1 MPVRYSRQIAK
12 TGASIGTVISIPK
25 PTTWVDSANLA
36 TESLNWN
43 IANNYPGW
51 LECDGRTLNVSDYR
65 ILYSV
70 IGNTYGGTVGSTFKL
85 PDYRSKKLMGTGVLN
100 GNIGAGLS
108 ISPNISAT
116 GVSGGAISEPGS
128 QGGLYSVSTVRQL
141 PPGSEITPGTPLGA
155 DVSYDVNDNFLTS
168 RENLIGTARINHGTG
183 LTEVGGFAQP
193 NITNGG
199 RYLAFSTPTLTP
211 FNSLR
216 NPRRAIYTNL
226 NLTEYSQLIVY
237 CIAGNDTN
245 GGERPN
251 NVGEQMEILWPDGST
266 SLVLPSFQGA
276 NVTIDEY
283 DILYTAWREQ
293 TIDIPGQFR
302 TNNVT
307 IEFRQQV
314 VSVLNTGGSSELDGA
329 SVVPANHP
337 NGTDSMAIQRIRFR
351 GGALGGQATDT
362 FSLGTFVSAGF
373 SSITSDVQPNFS
385 GTLSFSAGSS
395 TGTEQRLVPTAPAH
409 DHYVRHVRRGNS
421 SAAEGSPYAY
431 AGRIGFLN
439 NTNGSVLSYD
449 RSGSPI
455 RQHSHYICWG
465 TAPSAS
471 SYGNDEGPG
480 GSLVNGLINPS
491 TGFAHGTQ
499 VADFSN
505 NIGTTIN
512 KTIDL
517 VNQAG
522 VTLNPGTFT
531 LKNSS
536 RTDFDNA
543 LSVRLEAAEEIPL
556 MSPYFRLKY
565 IIKAY

>member
-1 MPVRYSRQIAK
+1 MPVRYSKQIVK

-43 IANNYPGW
+43 IENNYPGW

-65 ILYSV
+65 ALYSV

-108 ISPNISAT
+108 ITPNIAAT
-116 GVSGGAISEPGS
+116 GISGGAISEPGS

-141 PPGSEITPGTPLGA
+141 PPSSEITP
-155 DVSYDVNDNFLTS
+155 S
-168 RENLIGTARINHGTG
+168 
-183 LTEVGGFAQP
+183 
-193 NITNGG
+193 
-199 RYLAFSTPTLTP
+199 
-211 FNSLR
+211 
-216 NPRRAIYTNL
+216 
-226 NLTEYSQLIVY
+226 
-237 CIAGNDTN
+237 
-245 GGERPN
+245 
-251 NVGEQMEILWPDGST
+251 
-266 SLVLPSFQGA
+266 
-276 NVTIDEY
+276 
-283 DILYTAWREQ
+283 
-293 TIDIPGQFR
+293 IPGSPAS
-302 TNNVT
+302 
-307 IEFRQQV
+307 I
-314 VSVLNTGGSSELDGA
+314 GGDA
-329 SVVPANHP
+329 
-337 NGTDSMAIQRIRFR
+337 Q
-351 GGALGGQATDT
+351 DT
-362 FSLGTFVSAGF
+362 FTLGTFISAGF
-373 SSITSDVQPNFS
+373 SSITTDVQPNFIGNVS
-385 GTLSFSAGSS
+385 ISAGSS
-395 TGTEQRLVPTAPAH
+395 NGTEQRFVSTAPAH

-421 SAAEGSPYAY
+421 SAAEGTPYAFQ
-431 AGRIGFLN
+431 GRVGFLN
-439 NTNGSVLSYD
+439 DANGSVISYD
-449 RSGSPI
+449 RSGSAI

-465 TAPSAS
+465 VAPSAS
-471 SYGNDEGPG
+471 SFGNDEGPG

-491 TGFAHGTQ
+491 TGFAHDSV
-499 VADFSN
+499 VANFSN
-505 NIGTTIN
+505 NIGATIN
-512 KTIDL
+512 KTINL